1 MRFVYLTSIIVFLT
15 LTACNSQDSGYKTSE
30 SGMKYMFYEEHDA
43 PKPVVGDIVTLR
55 MTYGKQDSVLFSTD
69 ITKEKDAQ
77 FPLREPQFMGDIYEG
92 ISMMSIGDSAR
103 FVISA
108 DSFFIIT
115 ANSRQLPPF
124 IEPGEMLYFDIKLID
139 FQSEEAFME
148 EERKRLA
155 GLEQEEN
162 EKLQAYVSENDLSGK
177 LTESGIYF
185 ISEKKGKGKELA
197 EGAMAELHYSIQML
211 DGRKLFS
218 SFDRNRPVNV
228 EIGTKFDTE
237 GFMEGV
243 KLMKKGGKAK
253 FIVPSE
259 KAFGQRGRGQNIPP
273 YTTLIYEVEILDV
286 VDKETYQ
293 KQMEAQKNEREKAK
307 QANMQKRKEEEPQ
320 KIAAYARENFAG
332 IEPSGN
338 GIYFKEVVAGTGES
352 PAAGDVAKV
361 HYTLYRLSGD
371 KLQSSK
377 DMGKPFEFT
386 VGQGQV
392 IPGWDQSL
400 PMMKAGGTY
409 RILVPSEMAY
419 RDRDMGNDIPPY
431 TPLLFE
437 VELLDVNP

>member
-1 MRFVYLTSIIVFLT
+1 
-15 LTACNSQDSGYKTSE
+15 
-30 SGMKYMFYEEHDA
+30 MKYMFYEQHDA
-43 PKPVVGDIVTLR
+43 PKPVIGDIVTLR
-55 MTYGKQDSVLFSTD
+55 MTYGKEDSVLFSTD
-69 ITKEKDAQ
+69 ITKEKDAR
-77 FPLREPQFMGDIYEG
+77 FPLRESQFMGDIYEG

-108 DSFFIIT
+108 DSFFLIT
-115 ANSRQLPPF
+115 ANSQQLPPF
-124 IEPGEMLYFDIKLID
+124 ITPGEMLYFDMKLID

-155 GLEQEEN
+155 GLEKDES

-177 LTESGIYF
+177 LTGSGIYF
-185 ISEKKGKGKELA
+185 ISEEKGKGREL
-197 EGAMAELHYSIQML
+197 ENGAMAELHYSIQTL
-211 DGRKLFS
+211 EGRKLFS

-243 KLMKKGGKAK
+243 KMMKEGGKAK

-259 KAFGQRGRGQNIPP
+259 KAFGQGGRGQNIPP
-273 YTTLIYEVEILDV
+273 YTTLVYDVEILDV

-293 KQMEAQKNEREKAK
+293 KQMEAQKTEREKAK
-307 QANMQKRKEEEPQ
+307 QANMQKRQEEEPQ

-332 IEPSGN
+332 IEPTSN
-338 GIYFKEVVAGTGES
+338 GIYFKEVIAGSGES
-352 PAAGDVAKV
+352 PDAGDVARV

-371 KLQSSK
+371 QLQSSK

-409 RILVPSEMAY
+409 RILVPSAMAY
-419 RDRDMGNDIPPY
+419 RDREMGNDIPPY

-437 VELLDVNP
+437 VELLEVNP